1 MELISAGT
9 GWGEMETGCGRAR
22 MEMNSAGLDGDG
34 CSFHTHAGLYFVYFS
49 CQHDA
54 TRYRS
59 LGGLQLL
66 IESRYAAP
74 VSQLSVDDN
83 DNDNERELIQRVV
96 INKSRT
102 R

>member
-59 LGGLQLL
+59 LGAP
-66 IESRYAAP
+66 AAIDREP
-74 VSQLSVDDN
+74 VRGAGVT
-83 DNDNERELIQRVV
+83 VV
-96 INKSRT
+96 G
-102 R
+102 